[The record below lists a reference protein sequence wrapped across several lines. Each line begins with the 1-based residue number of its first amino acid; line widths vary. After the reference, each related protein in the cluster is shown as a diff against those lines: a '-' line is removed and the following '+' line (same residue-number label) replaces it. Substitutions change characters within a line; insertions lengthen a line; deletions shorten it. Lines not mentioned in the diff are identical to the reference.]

1 MKILV
6 ISDTHIPNRAKELPK
21 KVLDEIKSV
30 DMVVHAGDF
39 TSFNFYLELRA
50 LSPSLKAVRGNM
62 DDEDIY
68 DTLPEKLTFEVEG
81 LKFGLT
87 HGFGAPFGI
96 EKRVGAMFD
105 GSDIDLLIFGHTHR
119 ATDKVFQ
126 GIRMFNPGSPTDRLF
141 APRRSYGLIEVD
153 KGKIETKIV
162 YI

>member
-21 KVLDEIKSV
+21 KVLDEIKGV

-96 EKRVGAMFD
+96 EKRVVAMFD

-126 GIRMFNPGSPTDRLF
+126 GIHLFNPGSPTDRLF

-153 KGKIETKIV
+153 KGKIETRIV